1 MNLFS
6 QAAGLLRIDLIPCY
20 IEDYSSL
27 WYWGRWLII
36 GAVTAACA

>member
-1 MNLFS
+1 MNLFN
-6 QAAGLLRIDLIPCY
+6 QAAGLLRIDLILCY

-27 WYWGRWLII
+27 CYLGRWLVI